1 MKSHLFIFPAP
12 LWVSVTEVRL
22 TRVSLTEIAHC
33 QCPSQE
39 IQLIRRDSDSAHQ
52 AHHSTPI
59 NLKGFGRRTA
69 SDQAL
74 AGGRTGPR
82 RRAHPARTGHIQ
94 LSESPARGPPAAPQA
109 AAGPRLV
116 VTNLKSS
123 STVAVTRRGRHST
136 WQSR

>member
-74 AGGRTGPR
+74 A
-82 RRAHPARTGHIQ
+82 A
-94 LSESPARGPPAAPQA
+94 ARGPGD
-109 AAGPRLV
+109 GPIRPGRAISSCPSRRPGALLLHRRLRPV
-116 VTNLKSS
+116 
-123 STVAVTRRGRHST
+123 RG
-136 WQSR
+136 W